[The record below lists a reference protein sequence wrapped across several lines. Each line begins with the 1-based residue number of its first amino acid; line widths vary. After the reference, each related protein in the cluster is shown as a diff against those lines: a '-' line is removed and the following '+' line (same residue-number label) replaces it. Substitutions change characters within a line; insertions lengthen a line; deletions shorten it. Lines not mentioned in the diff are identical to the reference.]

1 MTEVLNHRPAT
12 SPESF
17 SDEEAPLFDMADFE
31 ADVQEPKPE
40 LSPTATRI
48 RAAAERA
55 ATFLEDRA
63 ETRLKKTDQ
72 DEAYDSYS
80 ENISTTRNRI
90 REERIDAVEEKIENA
105 KTRISGFGRTTL
117 GRLKNAGLI
126 TVVVPSLMASEAGV
140 RGVKRGGEAVGNVVI
155 GGLQKVE
162 TGMDTVGSKIVDAK
176 AGAKERYQTY
186 QFNRETKTNQKQ
198 FQKEYAKEVKAFD
211 KNAEKQSK
219 LQAKVD
225 KVESKAAARED
236 RRFEREMR
244 KKVALERRAERR
256 ARWVAKGNAVKDMA
270 IGSAEAVKET
280 YSSAADRAKELAESA
295 KQKGRVSRTAGRMA
309 LQTYRDTKEAFKSN

>member
-31 ADVQEPKPE
+31 ADVQEPQPE
-40 LSPTATRI
+40 LSPAATRI
-48 RAAAERA
+48 RIAAERA
-55 ATFLEDRA
+55 AAFLEDRA
-63 ETRLKKTDQ
+63 ETKLKVTEQ

-80 ENISTTRNRI
+80 ENISATRNRI
-90 REERIDAVEEKIENA
+90 REEHVDAIEEKIENA
-105 KTRISGFGRTTL
+105 KTHIGGIGNAAL

-126 TVVVPSLMASEAGV
+126 TIGLGVMAGEAGV
-140 RGVKRGGEAVGNVVI
+140 RGVRRSSEAAGDVVI

-162 TGMDTVGSKIVDAK
+162 AGMDTVGNKIVDTK
-176 AGAKERYQTY
+176 AGAKEHYQTY
-186 QFNRETKTNQKQ
+186 QFNRETKANQKQ
-198 FQKEYAKEVKAFD
+198 FQREYAKEVKAFD
-211 KNAEKQSK
+211 KEAEKQSK
-219 LQAKVD
+219 LQAKAD
-225 KVESKAAARED
+225 KLESKAAARED

-295 KQKGRVSRTAGRMA
+295 KQKGRVTRTAGRMA
-309 LQTYRDTKEAFKSN
+309 LKTYRDTKEAFKSN